1 MVGQEERPIVFL
13 TDPRLGRVQSAISKF
28 TIVGSDGL
36 SALRDPV
43 RLAYLCI
50 HEPIS
55 LGKVQS
61 KCHWQAEEEE
71 AHLVPPRLV
80 KA

>member
-1 MVGQEERPIVFL
+1 MN
-13 TDPRLGRVQSAISKF
+13 
-28 TIVGSDGL
+28 SDGL

-50 HEPIS
+50 HEPDL
-55 LGKVQS
+55 LGKVH
-61 KCHWQAEEEE
+61 CECRWQTEEEE
-71 AHLVPPRLV
+71 AHLVPLRLV

>member
-1 MVGQEERPIVFL
+1 M
-13 TDPRLGRVQSAISKF
+13 DAA
-28 TIVGSDGL
+28 GL

-50 HEPIS
+50 HEPDS

-61 KCHWQAEEEE
+61 KCHRQTDQEE
-71 AHLVPPRLV
+71 AHLVPLRLV
-80 KA
+80 KAYPMAGQPMEAE